1 MDRFWKV
8 ASLNDFKTF
17 AEFASEEW
25 NSLQRLDGRSSGPV
39 VGKDAKK
46 RMACELRDLDL
57 NNYSHYSHYYHG
69 DYHDRHD
76 HHNHSDDNHRNS
88 NHNYFHEDNQDHDHS
103 KHNNHY
109 QCICKVD

>member
-57 NNYSHYSHYYHG
+57 NNYSHYYHG